1 MRYYLLL
8 CSLFFISLVGC
19 KKTAKVS
26 IPGEIISISPVS
38 DPGTLNISDYLTDI
52 RFIPLQTN
60 DSCLLSSTLNL
71 KVNDN
76 RIYISNK
83 QAIVYFDDT
92 GKFISKIKHQG
103 RGPFEYV
110 SLTDFVVLKDNKIAV
125 LDNAKKRLII
135 YDLTKRNS
143 LKTIDLGCFSRAC
156 EMVNDSIIVVTADY
170 YKPDDLFHFYNIPT
184 SKKNQKLYPV
194 TSTKTKLLP
203 YHGASLF
210 HETG

>member
-38 DPGTLNISDYLTDI
+38 DPGTLNISDYLTNI

-76 RIYISNK
+76 CIYISNK

-170 YKPDDLFHFYNIPT
+170 YKADH
-184 SKKNQKLYPV
+184 
-194 TSTKTKLLP
+194 
-203 YHGASLF
+203 
-210 HETG
+210 

>member
-76 RIYISNK
+76 RIYIQTSRQSYISMIRENSYPKSNIR
-83 QAIVYFDDT
+83 AVDLSNMCLLR
-92 GKFISKIKHQG
+92 ISS
-103 RGPFEYV
+103 Y
-110 SLTDFVVLKDNKIAV
+110 
-125 LDNAKKRLII
+125 
-135 YDLTKRNS
+135 
-143 LKTIDLGCFSRAC
+143 
-156 EMVNDSIIVVTADY
+156 
-170 YKPDDLFHFYNIPT
+170 
-184 SKKNQKLYPV
+184 
-194 TSTKTKLLP
+194 
-203 YHGASLF
+203 
-210 HETG
+210 

>member
-92 GKFISKIKHQG
+92 ENSYPKSNIRAVDLSNMCLLRISS
-103 RGPFEYV
+103 Y
-110 SLTDFVVLKDNKIAV
+110 
-125 LDNAKKRLII
+125 
-135 YDLTKRNS
+135 
-143 LKTIDLGCFSRAC
+143 
-156 EMVNDSIIVVTADY
+156 
-170 YKPDDLFHFYNIPT
+170 
-184 SKKNQKLYPV
+184 
-194 TSTKTKLLP
+194 
-203 YHGASLF
+203 
-210 HETG
+210 

>member
-1 MRYYLLL
+1 MQPV
-8 CSLFFISLVGC
+8 FISLVGC

-38 DPGTLNISDYLTDI
+38 DPGTLNISDYLTNI
-52 RFIPLQTN
+52 RFIPLQTT

-92 GKFISKIKHQG
+92 GNSYPKSNIRAGDLSNMCLLRISSYWKIIKL
-103 RGPFEYV
+103 R
-110 SLTDFVVLKDNKIAV
+110 SWTMLKTPDHIWFN
-125 LDNAKKRLII
+125 
-135 YDLTKRNS
+135 KRNS

-184 SKKNQKLYPV
+184 SKKSKAVPRYINKN
-194 TSTKTKLLP
+194 
-203 YHGASLF
+203 
-210 HETG
+210 